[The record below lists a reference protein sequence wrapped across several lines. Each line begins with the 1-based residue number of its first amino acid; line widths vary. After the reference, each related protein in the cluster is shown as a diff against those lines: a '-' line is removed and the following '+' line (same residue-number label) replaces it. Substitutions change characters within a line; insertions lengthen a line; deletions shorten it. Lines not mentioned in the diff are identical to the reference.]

1 MAFMPGCRMM
11 FLLIR
16 FVTGKTGKYFITRK
30 VIQSGLL
37 FFYAMTEII
46 KG

>member
-1 MAFMPGCRMM
+1 MAFMHECRMI
-11 FLLIR
+11 FLFIR
-16 FVTGKTGKYFITRK
+16 LVTGKTGKYFITRK